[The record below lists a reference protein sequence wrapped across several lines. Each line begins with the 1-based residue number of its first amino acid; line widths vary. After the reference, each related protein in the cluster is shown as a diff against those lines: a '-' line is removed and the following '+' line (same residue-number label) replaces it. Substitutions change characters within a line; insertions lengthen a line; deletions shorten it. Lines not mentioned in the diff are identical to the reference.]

1 MNSNSRSNAGF
12 TLIEILIAI
21 TLIAFMS
28 FGIYQIMGQTYSLRD
43 TLLGDGDFYSE
54 IRLAMGIL
62 DRDVSALYYPTLS
75 RRNGATP
82 GSGSGSQ
89 TGQPG
94 RPPGTPNPPGQT
106 GQVAAQQPVDL
117 VALFGVTANDR
128 SQYWGPIINKM
139 GIRIPRFLGTPDTL
153 QFIGTS
159 HVRIYQDSPESIFS
173 KIRYEFKDKAL
184 TKVERM
190 SAFSM
195 EETDRDTKREYP
207 LLSSITKLV
216 FKYYKRDKDQWSAN
230 WDSDRPETKDI
241 FPDLIEVEL
250 EMSRGDRESG
260 EKSQAF
266 AGRFLLRPEA
276 SREGLYATF

>member
-28 FGIYQIMGQTYSLRD
+28 FGIYQILGQTYALRD

-62 DRDVSALYYPTLS
+62 DRDVTALYYPTLS
-75 RRNGATP
+75 RRNGTTP
-82 GSGSGSQ
+82 GP
-89 TGQPG
+89 TP
-94 RPPGTPNPPGQT
+94 TPNPGPPT
-106 GQVAAQQPVDL
+106 QQPVDL

-139 GIRIPRFLGTPDTL
+139 GIRIPRFYGTPDTL

-159 HVRIYQDSPESIFS
+159 HVRVYQDSPESIYS
-173 KIRYEFKDKAL
+173 KIRYEFKDNAL
-184 TKVERM
+184 KKIERT
-190 SAFSM
+190 SAFAM
-195 EETDRDTKREYP
+195 EETDRDAKREYP
-207 LLSSITKLV
+207 LLSSVTKLV

-230 WDSDRPETKDI
+230 WDSERPETKDL

-250 EMSRGDRESG
+250 ELSRGNKENG
-260 EKSQAF
+260 EKTQAF

-276 SREGLYATF
+276 LRDGLYATF